1 MVREILDL
9 LKKDKK
15 KFSNEK
21 LEEQRKMAKK
31 IFNTGLC
38 CDALALLVVWIL
50 ILANCVN
57 LLNTTIVAITI
68 IVLSLIGIIC
78 ILFAMRILIT
88 INNA

>member
-31 IFNTGLC
+31 ILNTGLC